1 MKVQGLAEESA
12 PFTASSSTV
21 ARPTSPSPEVAER
34 PGPFVAPAS
43 TTRGRWARIL
53 AVLERATPLQ
63 MAGVQWFAAFVMVV
77 VVLCTPTTSRKGL
90 LSITETYGS
99 LERVALWQRT
109 FDWVPGLVRD
119 GAFVNLPPG
128 LIVYSFRL
136 GMILLFG
143 LQALAFWQAWHG
155 RHVSFARWLIGPI
168 GAHILMLGMVPS
180 NADVFFYEMSG
191 DLARQGINPYITHL
205 YDQPNNPLY
214 QYNHWVEMKT
224 VYGPFWTD
232 INLTI
237 MRITGPDPVLAT
249 FVYKIVLGMAA
260 LLLAALVFWLARR
273 LTGNPAMAAA
283 AGALVAWQPN
293 MIFDTSGQAHND
305 PIMLLLMTAGVAL
318 VLIGGIR
325 SIRGALVLVTA
336 SAAIKYVTLPVLGLI
351 GLLRLVDRRQP
362 RGWLRIAASWAL
374 DGIAI
379 VATLAIGFLPYWA
392 GFGVLG
398 EMLRE
403 PGRLFTNPL
412 WIGQGKL
419 LDAWLGVGRT
429 GWYYEGVRT
438 ALQLLMFAGVFY
450 GIWKLLAPLW
460 QGTAV
465 GAPTTNADSSWHPP
479 FWWTGPFLLGWAIVM
494 SSLSL
499 IPANSHSWYW
509 MWPVV
514 PIATLVAFRGGTA
527 LSRGESPALGRWF
540 WAYLG
545 LTAFMTLVYT
555 TKVPHLTA

>member
-1 MKVQGLAEESA
+1 MAVKAQGLVDD
-12 PFTASSSTV
+12 PTTFTASSATI
-21 ARPTSPSPEVAER
+21 ARPSPSPHEAAER
-34 PGPFVAPAS
+34 PGSFVIPAS
-43 TTRGRWARIL
+43 RTRWSALRA
-53 AVLERATPLQ
+53 ALERTTPMQL
-63 MAGVQWFAAFVMVV
+63 AGVQWIAALLMVV

-109 FDWVPGLVRD
+109 FDWLPGLAHG
-119 GAFVNLPPG
+119 GAFTHLPPG

-136 GMILLFG
+136 GMLTLFG
-143 LQALAFWQAWHG
+143 LQALAFWQAWNG
-155 RHVSFARWLIGPI
+155 RGVSFIRWLPGPI

-191 DLARQGINPYITHL
+191 DLARQGLNPYLTHL
-205 YDQPNNPLY
+205 YEQPTNPLY

-232 INLTI
+232 INLAI
-237 MRITGPDPVLAT
+237 MRITGPDPVAAT
-249 FVYKIVLGMAA
+249 IAYKIVLGTAA
-260 LLLAALVFWLARR
+260 LALAWLIFWLVRR
-273 LTGNPAMAAA
+273 LTGSQTMAVA
-283 AGALVAWQPN
+283 AGVLVAWQPN

-305 PIMLLLMTAGVAL
+305 PIMLLLMTAGAAL
-318 VLIGGIR
+318 VLVGGIKA
-325 SIRGALVLVTA
+325 IRGALVLVTA

-351 GLLRLVDRRQP
+351 GLLRLVDRRKP
-362 RGWLRIAASWAL
+362 GGWVRILGSWTL
-374 DGIAI
+374 DGVAI

-419 LDAWLGVGRT
+419 IEAWFGSDNA
-429 GWYYEGVRT
+429 GWYYEAVRLT
-438 ALQLLMFAGVFY
+438 LQILMFAGVAL
-450 GIWKLLAPLW
+450 GVWRLLSPLW
-460 QGTAV
+460 KGSAA
-465 GAPTTNADSSWHPP
+465 GAATSDADSSYHPP
-479 FWWTGPFLLGWAIVM
+479 FWWTEPFLLAWAIVM
-494 SSLSL
+494 TSLSL

-509 MWPVV
+509 MWPVA

-527 LSRGESPALGRWF
+527 IAQGRSPSLGRWF
-540 WAYLG
+540 WAYLA
-545 LTAFMTLVYT
+545 LTMVMTMVYT
-555 TKVPHLTA
+555 TKVPHLTP

>member
-12 PFTASSSTV
+12 PFTASSATV
-21 ARPTSPSPEVAER
+21 ARPAPPSPEVVDR
-34 PGPFVAPAS
+34 PGAFVAPAAK
-43 TTRGRWARIL
+43 TRRAAIL
-53 AVLERATPLQ
+53 AVLERATPMQ
-63 MAGVQWFAAFVMVV
+63 MAGVQWLAAFVMVL

-109 FDWVPGLVRD
+109 FDWVPGLVHD
-119 GAFVNLPPG
+119 GAFVTLPPG

-136 GMILLFG
+136 GMLVLFG
-143 LQALAFWQAWHG
+143 LQALAFWQAWNG

-191 DLARQGINPYITHL
+191 DLARQGLNPYTTHL
-205 YDQPNNPLY
+205 YDQPANPLY

-232 INLTI
+232 INLAI
-237 MRITGPDPVLAT
+237 MRILGPDPVAATLA
-249 FVYKIVLGMAA
+249 YKIVLGVSA
-260 LLLAALVFWLARR
+260 LLLAGLTFWLVRR
-273 LTGNPAMAAA
+273 LTGSQAMAAA
-283 AGALVAWQPN
+283 AGVLVAWQPN

-305 PIMLLLMTAGVAL
+305 PIMLLLLTAGVAL
-318 VLIGGIR
+318 VLVGGLR

-351 GLLRLVDRRQP
+351 GLLRLVDRRKP
-362 RGWLRIAASWAL
+362 RGWPGILASWAL
-374 DGIAI
+374 DGVAI

-392 GFGVLG
+392 GFRVLG

-419 LDAWLGVGRT
+419 LEAWLGSDHA

-438 ALQLLMFAGVFY
+438 GLQLLMFAGVFY
-450 GIWKLLAPLW
+450 GVWRLVSPLW
-460 QGTAV
+460 LGTAV
-465 GAPTTNADSSWHPP
+465 GSPTADADSTWNPP
-479 FWWTGPFLLGWAIVM
+479 FWWTGPFLVAWAIVM
-494 SSLSL
+494 TSLSL

-514 PIATLVAFRGGTA
+514 PIAILVTFRGGLA
-527 LSRGESPALGRWF
+527 RVQGETPALGRWF
-540 WAYLG
+540 WAYLA
-545 LTAFMTLVYT
+545 LTALMTMIYT
-555 TKVPHLTA
+555 TKVPHLTP

>member
-1 MKVQGLAEESA
+1 MKVQGLAEDSA
-12 PFTASSSTV
+12 AFTASNATI
-21 ARPTSPSPEVAER
+21 ARPASPTHDATER
-34 PGPFVAPAS
+34 PGPFVVPA
-43 TTRGRWARIL
+43 TRSRWASLRR
-53 AVLERATPLQ
+53 VLERTTPLQ
-63 MAGVQWFAAFVMVV
+63 LAGIQWLAALVMVF

-109 FDWVPGLVRD
+109 FDWLPGMASNGEFLH
-119 GAFVNLPPG
+119 LPPG
-128 LIVYSFRL
+128 LIVYSFRF
-136 GMILLFG
+136 GMIALFC
-143 LQALAFWQAWHG
+143 LQALAFWQAWNG
-155 RHVSFARWLIGPI
+155 RHVSFLRWLIGPI
-168 GAHILMLGMVPS
+168 GAHILMLAMVPS

-205 YDQPNNPLY
+205 YDQPTNPLY

-237 MRITGPDPVLAT
+237 MRITGPDAVAAT
-249 FVYKIVLGMAA
+249 FAYKIVLGVTA
-260 LLLAALVFWLARR
+260 LALAGLVFWLVRR
-273 LTGNPAMAAA
+273 LTGNQAMAAA
-283 AGALVAWQPN
+283 AGVLIAWQPN

-318 VLIGGIR
+318 VLIGGVR
-325 SIRGALVLVTA
+325 SIRGALILVTA

-351 GLLRLVDRRQP
+351 GLLRIVDRRKAN
-362 RGWLRIAASWAL
+362 GWPKILANWIV

-412 WIGQGKL
+412 WIGQGKFL
-419 LDAWLGVGRT
+419 EWWLGSA

-438 ALQLLMFAGVFY
+438 TLQLLMFAGIGL
-450 GIWKLLAPLW
+450 GIWKLVSPLW
-460 QGTAV
+460 RGTAV
-465 GAPTTNADSSWHPP
+465 GAATADADSSIRPP
-479 FWWTGPFLLGWAIVM
+479 FWWTEAFLLAWAIVM
-494 SSLSL
+494 ASLSL
-499 IPANSHSWYW
+499 VPANSHSWYW

-514 PIATLVAFRGGTA
+514 PIATLVAFRGGNA
-527 LSRGESPALGRWF
+527 IARGETPALGRWF
-540 WAYLG
+540 WAYLL
-545 LTAFMTLVYT
+545 LTALMTLVYT
-555 TKVPHLTA
+555 TKVPHLTP